1 MGSNIKDKISVF
13 PISLI
18 MKQKNNM
25 QQFTE
30 TELKNLLIFLTT
42 GNWTMKA
49 QDSQELLSLIKK
61 IQDLTTVK
69 VEDNT
74 ETTNNG

>member
-1 MGSNIKDKISVF
+1 
-13 PISLI
+13 
-18 MKQKNNM
+18 M